1 MLLYLVLASIFVELP
16 LMMISI
22 VCNRYEPLSYCLPRL
37 PVDSMGN
44 LLSWPSPWPQRLIS
58 KPPSLPSEPDAEDI
72 FNEDTKHWAAL
83 VSDVYLGLNWASIRN
98 VMDMNAGFGG

>member
-1 MLLYLVLASIFVELP
+1 
-16 LMMISI
+16 MMST
-22 VCNRYEPLSYCLPRL
+22 VCNRYEPLSYCLSRL

-44 LLSWPSPWPQRLIS
+44 LLSWPTPWPQRLSS

-83 VSDVYLGLNWASIRN
+83 VSDVYLDGLAINWARIRN
-98 VMDMNAGFGG
+98 VMDMNAGYGG